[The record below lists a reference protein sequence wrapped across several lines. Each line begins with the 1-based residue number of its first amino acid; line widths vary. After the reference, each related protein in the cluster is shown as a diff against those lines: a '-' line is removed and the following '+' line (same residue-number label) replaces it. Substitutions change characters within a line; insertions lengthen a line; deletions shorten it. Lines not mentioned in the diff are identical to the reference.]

1 MFLRKSLSNGKVY
14 LSFVQGYRDENGKVK
29 QKTVQK
35 IGYLDNLKQKYDDP
49 ILYFKN
55 LAKQKSN
62 NEIKEYTIKNMNTK
76 TIDDNFHS
84 KNLGYVIL
92 EKVYDELN
100 ISNILNKM
108 QNTLNIK
115 YSLNDIMRLL
125 VFSRILY
132 PASKNETCNNKNFF

>member
-1 MFLRKSLSNGKVY
+1 M
-14 LSFVQGYRDENGKVK
+14 
-29 QKTVQK
+29 
-35 IGYLDNLKQKYDDP
+35 KQKYDDP
-49 ILYFKN
+49 ISHFKEI
-55 LAKQKSN
+55 AKQRN

-84 KNLGYVIL
+84 KDLGYVIL

-125 VFSRILY
+125 VFSKILY
-132 PASKNETCNNKNFF
+132 PASKNETYNNKNIFLIVFVFL

>member
-1 MFLRKSLSNGKVY
+1 M
-14 LSFVQGYRDENGKVK
+14 
-29 QKTVQK
+29 
-35 IGYLDNLKQKYDDP
+35 KQKYDDP

-84 KNLGYVIL
+84 KNLGYVVL
-92 EKVYDELN
+92 KKVYDELN
-100 ISNILNKM
+100 ISSILNNK
-108 QNTLNIK
+108 QSSLNIK

-132 PASKNETCNNKNFF
+132 PASKNETYNNKNIFLIVFVFL